1 MHGFKEILPF
11 CVVEISCAKLP
22 FLQELELLAVPKG
35 EGQQTGELDLYCTC
49 IRCCESLA
57 KPFFL
62 MPLRVLSLLVSII
75 KFSLNFFNIEI

>member
-35 EGQQTGELDLYCTC
+35 EGQQTGELDLYFTYKTFFFKC
-49 IRCCESLA
+49 RFVYF
-57 KPFFL
+57 PF
-62 MPLRVLSLLVSII
+62 
-75 KFSLNFFNIEI
+75 